1 MVSRASALTDPII
14 FNPSLMEALKSYV
27 DTGVHEVTCLAAK
40 FLLSFINDANLV
52 ESYEVDNFILR
63 NGVTLC
69 SW

>member
-1 MVSRASALTDPII
+1 
-14 FNPSLMEALKSYV
+14 MEVMKSYV
-27 DTGVHEVTCLAAK
+27 DIGVDEVTCLVAK
-40 FLLSFINDANLV
+40 FLLSFVNDAILV